1 MVKVGS
7 VLRTKK
13 EKVIKFRDLDKKTI
27 FLKLLFLN
35 FLKCKRKLHPPM
47 FIFKLAKTCKNAYIS
62 N

>member
-27 FLKLLFLN
+27 FFRLLF
-35 FLKCKRKLHPPM
+35 
-47 FIFKLAKTCKNAYIS
+47 
-62 N
+62 